1 MPAGSFAQSLVSLFH
16 AVQSN
21 EETELI
27 KDLFTDYNKNIRPV
41 VHPEDKVEVQIKL
54 TLTNLISLVSS
65 PSPPNKNVYS
75 DIHFEKTRSSLIPQN
90 EKEETLTTNVWI
102 EIVSFLLTFSITLAT
117 FQSWGYSGC
126 ANVFY
131 SSGWITDSP
140 GMNRSITAFK

>member
-1 MPAGSFAQSLVSLFH
+1 M
-16 AVQSN
+16 QSN

-65 PSPPNKNVYS
+65 PNPPHKNVHS
-75 DIHFEKTRSSLIPQN
+75 HFNFEKTRSSLIPQN

-102 EIVSFLLTFSITLAT
+102 EIVSFLLTFSIMLAT
-117 FQSWGYSGC
+117 FQSWSY
-126 ANVFY
+126 
-131 SSGWITDSP
+131 
-140 GMNRSITAFK
+140 